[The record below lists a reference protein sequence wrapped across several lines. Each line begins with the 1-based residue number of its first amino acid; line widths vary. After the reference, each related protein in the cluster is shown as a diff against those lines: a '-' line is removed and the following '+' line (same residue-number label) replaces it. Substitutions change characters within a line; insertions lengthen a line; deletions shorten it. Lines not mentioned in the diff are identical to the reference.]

1 MWRTF
6 QDRLRSELRLAK
18 ASALE
23 AANGVLDRF
32 VKDFNRRFAAP
43 AREAGDDFRRLP
55 KKLNLDRLFSLRYER
70 TVGHDHVIAFGARPV
85 QLPPAKG
92 KFGYAGLR
100 VEVSHQLHGELH
112 IWNGQQHLHMLK
124 MPLEYAPGQ
133 APKRPTVSK
142 RKLPR
147 VHVLGGRVANAW
159 R

>member
-92 KFGYAGLR
+92 KFSYAGLR
-100 VEVSHQLHGELH
+100 VEVSHRLNGE
-112 IWNGQQHLHMLK
+112 HL
-124 MPLEYAPGQ
+124 E
-133 APKRPTVSK
+133 RPATSA
-142 RKLPR
+142 
-147 VHVLGGRVANAW
+147 HA
-159 R
+159 